1 MIIYAVIDTNVMV
14 SAMLTS
20 HDDAATVR
28 VVEKL
33 FTGEIIPLYSTEI
46 LDEYYDVL
54 HRNKFPFPDDEI
66 NGMLSVIEKY
76 GVRVDAAPSEE
87 TLTDM
92 KDLPFYEAVLE
103 KQDNNA
109 YLVTGNIKHYPKK
122 SFIVT
127 PNQMLDIIKKCN
139 KNPLRK

>member
-1 MIIYAVIDTNVMV
+1 M
-14 SAMLTS
+14 
-20 HDDAATVR
+20 
-28 VVEKL
+28 VEKL
-33 FTGEIIPLYSTEI
+33 FTGEIIQLYSTEI

-54 HRNKFPFPDDEI
+54 HRDKFPFPDDEI

-76 GVRVDAAPSEE
+76 GVRVDAAPSGE

-92 KDLPFYEAVLE
+92 KDLPFYEVVLE
-103 KQDNNA
+103 KQDNDA

-127 PNQMLDIIKKCN
+127 PNQMLDIIKKFN
-139 KNPLRK
+139 INPLRK